1 MKGFIAAAI
10 MLAGLTAPAVAA
22 KVEITRGANY
32 PKTVAGQV
40 IVELAAGATIG
51 ARDLDNV
58 DVHARFFEE
67 LDKRLPNKFTVGKK
81 FASEV
86 FTGASLTLK
95 SIDDVKAIAA
105 TKGVLSVRP
114 VTVYDRPEVIKSEL
128 PKLDKPDQFPPN
140 IMTGA
145 DKIHATGNIG
155 KGIKVGM

>member
-1 MKGFIAAAI
+1 MKSFIAAAI
-10 MLAGLTAPAVAA
+10 MLAGLTAPAAGTNFDA
-22 KVEITRGANY
+22 TRGVSY
-32 PKTVAGQV
+32 SRTVPGQV
-40 IVELAAGATIG
+40 IVELAPGTTIG

-81 FASEV
+81 FNSEV

-95 SIDDVKAIAA
+95 SIDDVKAVAA
-105 TKGVLSVRP
+105 TKGVLGVRP
-114 VTVYDRPEVIKSEL
+114 VNVYGRPEVTKSEL
-128 PKLDKPDQFPPN
+128 PKVDKPDQFPPN

-155 KGIKVGM
+155 EGIKVGM

>member
-1 MKGFIAAAI
+1 
-10 MLAGLTAPAVAA
+10 MLAGLTAPAVGTSFDA
-22 KVEITRGANY
+22 IRGVSY
-32 PKTVAGQV
+32 FKTVPGQI
-40 IVELAAGATIG
+40 IVEFPSIG
-51 ARDLDNV
+51 AHDLDNV

-67 LDKRLPNKFTVGKK
+67 LDKRLPNRFIVGKK

-95 SIDDVKAIAA
+95 SIDDVKAVAA
-105 TKGVLSVRP
+105 MKGVLGVRP
-114 VTVYDRPEVIKSEL
+114 VSVYGRPEVTKSEL